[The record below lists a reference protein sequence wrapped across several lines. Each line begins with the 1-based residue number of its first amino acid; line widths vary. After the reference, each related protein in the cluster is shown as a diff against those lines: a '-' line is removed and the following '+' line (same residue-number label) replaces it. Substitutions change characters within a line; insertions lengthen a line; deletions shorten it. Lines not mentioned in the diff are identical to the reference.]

1 MPKNIENKIKT
12 HLIIEHAVI
21 EYAMIEQ
28 LVNGEKYEEAQFWH
42 TTRAQ
47 Q

>member
-28 LVNGEKYEEAQFWH
+28 SW
-42 TTRAQ
+42 
-47 Q
+47 